1 LHSNCG
7 KKTLVFG
14 KHPIC
19 VACKQN
25 EIDESVA
32 NDFQGRGEYRK
43 LTFFG
48 KRKGK
53 GKQKNVNET
62 DSVKMEELLLQEDKE
77 EEKNMKLKSLKDI
90 DKKYLEQCYML
101 DAIY

>member
-1 LHSNCG
+1 
-7 KKTLVFG
+7 VFG

-53 GKQKNVNET
+53 NKKKSVKENDG
-62 DSVKMEELLLQEDKE
+62 VKMEEMLQEDKE

-101 DAIY
+101 DVIY